1 MRSGWFGSAVRLGLA
16 AVAAGGVVLG
26 GVMPGEAKQRRSS
39 GAVYAPPYAAMVV
52 DAKTGRILHAENA
65 DALRHPA
72 SVTKV
77 MTLYLLFE
85 QMQRGRMSLDT
96 ELKVSAFAAHQ
107 APSKLAL
114 SPGDTIRVEDA
125 IKALITK
132 SANDVAVVVAENI
145 AGSEP
150 AFARLMTQKAR
161 ALGMS
166 KTVYKNASGLPDPGQ
181 VTTARDL
188 ITLGRA
194 IQDRFPREYAYFST
208 RVFNFEGD
216 AYANHNKLLG
226 RVEGVDG
233 IKTGFTRMSGFNLL
247 TSVKHDGRQL
257 VAVVLGG
264 RSGPSRDRIMAELV
278 ESYLPRAYAGAR
290 TAPLVAENAA
300 AGEAPATTAAV
311 AARPVRVASAAP
323 VAATIEQGD
332 AKDDMPSRATSGPV
346 VAAKVDAA
354 LKRGTQDDAAPAPVA
369 APAAG
374 APMKWAKGA
383 EPAAEKQR
391 VAAVAPKASPKP
403 ATNWYV
409 QVGTADTAAKASALA
424 SRAKEKSKGLLGKAK
439 PVTEKVA
446 LKRGST
452 YRARFTGL
460 DENGAENACK
470 ALKKAGMACIAART

>member
-1 MRSGWFGSAVRLGLA
+1 MRSGRFESVFRFGLA
-16 AVAAGGVVLG
+16 AVASTGIFLASATA
-26 GVMPGEAKQRRSS
+26 GEATAKRAPAS
-39 GAVYAPPYAAMVV
+39 VYAPPYAAMVV
-52 DAKTGRILHAENA
+52 DAKTGRILHAENP

-85 QMQRGRMSLDT
+85 QMNRGRMSLDT

-145 AGSEP
+145 AGSEQ

-166 KTVYKNASGLPDPGQ
+166 KTVFRNASGLPDAAQ

-194 IQDRFPREYAYFST
+194 IQDRFPREYGYFST
-208 RVFNFEGD
+208 RIFNFDGD
-216 AYANHNKLLG
+216 SYSNHNKLLG

-247 TSVKHDGRQL
+247 TSVRHEGRQL

-264 RSGPSRDRIMAELV
+264 RSGPSRDRIMADLIEANLQ
-278 ESYLPRAYAGAR
+278 RAHAGAR
-290 TAPLVAENAA
+290 TAPMIAENAA
-300 AGEAPATTAAV
+300 AAEVPATTAAV
-311 AARPVRVASAAP
+311 TQRPARA
-323 VAATIEQGD
+323 AATGPATRQVEQGD
-332 AKDDMPSRATSGPV
+332 TKDEAASRIP
-346 VAAKVDAA
+346 
-354 LKRGTQDDAAPAPVA
+354 AAPPGAAAAESVRTSASSAVA
-369 APAAG
+369 GG
-374 APMKWAKGA
+374 APMRWSKGA

-391 VAAVAPKASPKP
+391 VASVEPKTTHRPSR
-403 ATNWYV
+403 NWFV
-409 QVGTADTAAKASALA
+409 QVGTADTQAKATALA
-424 SRAKEKSKGLLGKAK
+424 SQARSKSKGLLGNART
-439 PVTEKVA
+439 VTERVD
-446 LKRGST
+446 LKRGTT

-460 DENGAENACK
+460 DEEGAEAACRT
-470 ALKKAGMACIAART
+470 LRKAGMTCIAART

>member
-1 MRSGWFGSAVRLGLA
+1 
-16 AVAAGGVVLG
+16 
-26 GVMPGEAKQRRSS
+26 MPGEAKPRRQ
-39 GAVYAPPYAAMVV
+39 AAAPYAPPYAAMVV

-85 QMQRGRMSLDT
+85 QIQRGRMNLDT

-125 IKALITK
+125 IKALVTK

-150 AFARLMTQKAR
+150 AFARMMTQKAR

-264 RSGPSRDRIMAELV
+264 RSGPSRDRIMTELV
-278 ESYLPRAYAGAR
+278 EDNLPRAYAGAR

-300 AGEAPATTAAV
+300 AGEAPTTTAAV
-311 AARPVRVASAAP
+311 TPRPVRVASAAP

-354 LKRGTQDDAAPAPVA
+354 LKRGTQDEA
-369 APAAG
+369 APAAASG
-374 APMKWAKGA
+374 AGMKWSKGA

-391 VAAVAPKASPKP
+391 VAAVAPKAAPKP
-403 ATNWYV
+403 AANWYV
-409 QVGTADTAAKASALA
+409 QVGTADTQAKAAALA
-424 SRAKEKSKGLLGKAK
+424 SRAKEKSKGHLGRAK

-460 DENGAENACK
+460 DEDGAEAACK